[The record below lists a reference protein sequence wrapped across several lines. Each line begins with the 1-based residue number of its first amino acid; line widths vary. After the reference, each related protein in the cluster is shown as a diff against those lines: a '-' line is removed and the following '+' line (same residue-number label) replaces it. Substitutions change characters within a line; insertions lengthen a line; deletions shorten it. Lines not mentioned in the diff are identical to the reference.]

1 MVYRTIEGILRP
13 DGTVTLPSEELPSQP
28 VRVMVTILEEDAD
41 ATLTQ
46 PGDYLEQL
54 SDYEERLAR
63 SEIRWQ

>member
-13 DGTVTLPSEELPSQP
+13 DGTVTLPSGEMPTQP

-41 ATLTQ
+41 ATLLQ

-54 SDYEERLAR
+54 SDYEDRLAR
-63 SEIRWQ
+63 GDIKWR